1 MGFFKKLGSKLKR
14 VISLKNVTRA
24 VTGQFGAIGKDVLRV
39 ATTNSPA
46 ENRALKAA
54 AEAKGQVYVP
64 PPVKTVE
71 IPSPVESYLNAQGAK
86 FSANAAKE
94 LGKTEVAQDLTSFA
108 TKAALQAFWEK
119 NKSWLYWVIG
129 LIFALIM
136 FLTFRWAFRSAK
148 GGKSRR

>member
-24 VTGQFGAIGKDVLRV
+24 ATGQFGAIGKDVIRV
-39 ATTNSPA
+39 VTTNSPA
-46 ENRALKAA
+46 EIRALKAA
-54 AEAKGQVYVP
+54 AEAKGQVFVP

-71 IPSPVESYLNAQGAK
+71 IPAPIESVLDAQGSKFAYSTAK
-86 FSANAAKE
+86 ALSKNETVQNA
-94 LGKTEVAQDLTSFA
+94 TSFL
-108 TKAALQAFWEK
+108 TKVGLQTFWEN
-119 NKSWLYWVIG
+119 NKKWLYWVIG

-148 GGKSRR
+148 GGKRR